1 MGQYDD
7 QHPVGGRRNALP
19 ARAPH
24 RNRTKILNSA
34 RRLFNRNGLT
44 EISIDKI
51 MAGAGLTHGGF
62 YKYFASKE
70 DLYAEAIA
78 HFVNCGPSEDWQR
91 PALVEMQSGV
101 QPDGKKLSRAILSA
115 YLSREHLDDIDGSC
129 PVIGLATD
137 VARCGDT
144 TKRAYRQ
151 VMEMMI
157 SIFTANLGPNPIAR
171 EAAKARNNADQQR
184 ALAVVAMCV
193 GSMVLARA
201 VDDETTA
208 DELRNASRTYALAL
222 AGWERSCGV
231 RSTNR

>member
-1 MGQYDD
+1 MPY
-7 QHPVGGRRNALP
+7 PP
-19 ARAPH
+19 EH
-24 RNRTKILNSA
+24 RTETRTRILDSA

-70 DLYAEAIA
+70 ELYAEAIT

-91 PALVEMQSGV
+91 PALMEMAPGV
-101 QPDGKKLSRAILSA
+101 APNGKRLSRAILNA

-137 VARCGDT
+137 VSRCGET

-151 VMEMMI
+151 VMDMMTN
-157 SIFTANLGPNPIAR
+157 IFSANLGPNPIAR
-171 EAAKARNNADQQR
+171 EAAKARNDADTER

-201 VDDETTA
+201 VDDDTTA
-208 DELRNASRTYALAL
+208 DSLRAASQKYATAL
-222 AGWERSCGV
+222 AGWDEE
-231 RSTNR
+231 